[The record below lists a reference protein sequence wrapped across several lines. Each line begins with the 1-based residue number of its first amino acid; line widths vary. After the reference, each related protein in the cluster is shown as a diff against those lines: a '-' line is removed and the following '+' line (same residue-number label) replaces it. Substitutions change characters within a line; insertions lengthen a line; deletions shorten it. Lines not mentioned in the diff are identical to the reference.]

1 MSGIFRRLLV
11 VLLALLPMKAGAQE
25 FDMDSYLYGH
35 VLDSYEWH
43 ITTVRGKPVSIPLP
57 VILIS
62 RTGGG
67 VSCFMS
73 SRLADGASWKGYSIA
88 PDGSPYEGKIVETDA
103 SGEQVRPIDLSITKT
118 VSGMLISAALLVGIT
133 LSTSRWYSRHDVRKE
148 APKGVYGLMEM
159 LVMMIED
166 DVIKPSIGEGYRRY
180 SPYLLTAFFFIL
192 FNNMLGIIPFF
203 PGGANVTGNINITF
217 ILAVCTFL
225 AINLFGTKKYW
236 KDIFWPEV
244 PTWLKV
250 PVPLM
255 PVIELVG
262 VFTKPFTL
270 MIRLFAN
277 MLAGHF
283 MILGVIAVIFITA
296 EMGAALCAGLGFIAV
311 VMGIFMDCLELLV
324 AFLQAYIFTMLSAVF
339 IGLAHP
345 DAVED

>member
-1 MSGIFRRLLV
+1 M
-11 VLLALLPMKAGAQE
+11 
-25 FDMDSYLYGH
+25 
-35 VLDSYEWH
+35 
-43 ITTVRGKPVSIPLP
+43 
-57 VILIS
+57 
-62 RTGGG
+62 
-67 VSCFMS
+67 
-73 SRLADGASWKGYSIA
+73 
-88 PDGSPYEGKIVETDA
+88 
-103 SGEQVRPIDLSITKT
+103 
-118 VSGMLISAALLVGIT
+118 GIT

-250 PVPLM
+250 PVPVDASYRAGRRL
-255 PVIELVG
+255 
-262 VFTKPFTL
+262 TKPFT
-270 MIRLFAN
+270 
-277 MLAGHF
+277 
-283 MILGVIAVIFITA
+283 
-296 EMGAALCAGLGFIAV
+296 
-311 VMGIFMDCLELLV
+311 
-324 AFLQAYIFTMLSAVF
+324 
-339 IGLAHP
+339 
-345 DAVED
+345 

>member
-159 LVMMIED
+159 LVMMI
-166 DVIKPSIGEGYRRY
+166 
-180 SPYLLTAFFFIL
+180 
-192 FNNMLGIIPFF
+192 
-203 PGGANVTGNINITF
+203 ANI
-217 ILAVCTFL
+217 
-225 AINLFGTKKYW
+225 
-236 KDIFWPEV
+236 
-244 PTWLKV
+244 
-250 PVPLM
+250 
-255 PVIELVG
+255 
-262 VFTKPFTL
+262 
-270 MIRLFAN
+270 
-277 MLAGHF
+277 
-283 MILGVIAVIFITA
+283 
-296 EMGAALCAGLGFIAV
+296 
-311 VMGIFMDCLELLV
+311 V
-324 AFLQAYIFTMLSAVF
+324 AR
-339 IGLAHP
+339 
-345 DAVED
+345 

>member
-1 MSGIFRRLLV
+1 MEFKRVIDVPSSDESYSKVSTEVSIGSVSSTSFGSSG
-11 VLLALLPMKAGAQE
+11 LLANPKR
-25 FDMDSYLYGH
+25 H
-35 VLDSYEWH
+35 
-43 ITTVRGKPVSIPLP
+43 PVSM
-57 VILIS
+57 V
-62 RTGGG
+62 
-67 VSCFMS
+67 M
-73 SRLADGASWKGYSIA
+73 SIA
-88 PDGSPYEGKIVETDA
+88 VLSPNAMTFA
-103 SGEQVRPIDLSITKT
+103 
-118 VSGMLISAALLVGIT
+118 M
-133 LSTSRWYSRHDVRKE
+133 
-148 APKGVYGLMEM
+148 
-159 LVMMIED
+159 
-166 DVIKPSIGEGYRRY
+166 
-180 SPYLLTAFFFIL
+180 AFFFIL

-345 DAVED
+345 DPVED

>member
-1 MSGIFRRLLV
+1 
-11 VLLALLPMKAGAQE
+11 
-25 FDMDSYLYGH
+25 
-35 VLDSYEWH
+35 
-43 ITTVRGKPVSIPLP
+43 
-57 VILIS
+57 
-62 RTGGG
+62 
-67 VSCFMS
+67 
-73 SRLADGASWKGYSIA
+73 
-88 PDGSPYEGKIVETDA
+88 
-103 SGEQVRPIDLSITKT
+103 
-118 VSGMLISAALLVGIT
+118 
-133 LSTSRWYSRHDVRKE
+133 
-148 APKGVYGLMEM
+148 
-159 LVMMIED
+159 MMIED

-217 ILAVCTFL
+217 ILAICTFL